1 MHSQNAFITTGHFF
15 DFKRGSIQVFDFA
28 DTSIIGTEKAYSE
41 VFNFIKDFS
50 EIIKSSKDIHLEK
63 SSADL
68 CSILR
73 KNKIPLKDLYNR
85 LFFNWFSTETSKN
98 IAKNRN
104 KFMLRT
110 FSILTMPFKMISFP
124 LNYYEFSRKYNDESF
139 DGYVFRD
146 KYDNFKKN
154 RAFTLKMIMY
164 LMILIRCSM
173 LTPLEITYINTF
185 ITKSPY
191 GDLFDYIEKKG
202 AYSDYLNIL
211 SKELERVSERE
222 FKYISSEFN
231 KLEEMRNKES
241 DKINGLFEKLNNS
254 IPIDEVD
261 ETI

>member
-1 MHSQNAFITTGHFF
+1 
-15 DFKRGSIQVFDFA
+15 
-28 DTSIIGTEKAYSE
+28 
-41 VFNFIKDFS
+41 
-50 EIIKSSKDIHLEK
+50 
-63 SSADL
+63 
-68 CSILR
+68 
-73 KNKIPLKDLYNR
+73 
-85 LFFNWFSTETSKN
+85 
-98 IAKNRN
+98 
-104 KFMLRT
+104 
-110 FSILTMPFKMISFP
+110 MPFKMINFP
-124 LNYYEFSRKYNDESF
+124 LNYYEFSRKYNDDSF

-146 KYDNFKKN
+146 KYDNFKNN

-241 DKINGLFEKLNNS
+241 DKINEIFEKLNNS
-254 IPIDEVD
+254 MPVDEVD